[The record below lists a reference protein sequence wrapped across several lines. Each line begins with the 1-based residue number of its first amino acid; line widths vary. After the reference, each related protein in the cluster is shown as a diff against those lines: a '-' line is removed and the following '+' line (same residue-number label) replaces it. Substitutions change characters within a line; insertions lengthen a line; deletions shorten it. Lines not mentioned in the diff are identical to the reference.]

1 MKKKFINSTIVLAI
15 LACLIAVPVMAE
27 GDPVA
32 ITDFMVYYED
42 TGRVAM
48 KYDILNDSTHYTEFA
63 PPPLSCRGAPPANGS
78 CQAGDPS
85 LVKQGDTYYMVYRTK
100 TPTGGD
106 PRMKRIRCNSSTDL
120 VNWTSVWDYHKT
132 DIAHLTVASI
142 ERALIRYYPYSAY
155 TNNWY
160 LYFTYD
166 LGGGNWLNSF
176 VIGNNASQLG
186 VNLTDATKWHNVTYS
201 DPNLPEKIQTI
212 VSANGSYWV
221 FLNRGGA
228 YQLVN
233 AVNPRQFPTGWT
245 NVSNLNSVYNASYT
259 PPDQFK
265 FGTVTYDIYSDYYI
279 LWASVLHGSQV
290 YWWWAVSEDMT
301 NWTNGG
307 RKYIQS
313 VGNCRFPA
321 LAVGSDV
328 LALQW
333 DQNEDSGDSVY
344 LWNYPDD
351 ASKTIFSYFPLI
363 IGLIAVITILT
374 VAFYTRNPLMVMGAI
389 VIVGL
394 MALGAIMII
403 NAFQGEGWLW

>member
-1 MKKKFINSTIVLAI
+1 
-15 LACLIAVPVMAE
+15 
-27 GDPVA
+27 
-32 ITDFMVYYED
+32 
-42 TGRVAM
+42 
-48 KYDILNDSTHYTEFA
+48 
-63 PPPLSCRGAPPANGS
+63 
-78 CQAGDPS
+78 
-85 LVKQGDTYYMVYRTK
+85 
-100 TPTGGD
+100 
-106 PRMKRIRCNSSTDL
+106 
-120 VNWTSVWDYHKT
+120 
-132 DIAHLTVASI
+132 
-142 ERALIRYYPYSAY
+142 
-155 TNNWY
+155 
-160 LYFTYD
+160 
-166 LGGGNWLNSF
+166 
-176 VIGNNASQLG
+176 
-186 VNLTDATKWHNVTYS
+186 
-201 DPNLPEKIQTI
+201 
-212 VSANGSYWV
+212 
-221 FLNRGGA
+221 
-228 YQLVN
+228 
-233 AVNPRQFPTGWT
+233 
-245 NVSNLNSVYNASYT
+245 
-259 PPDQFK
+259 
-265 FGTVTYDIYSDYYI
+265 

-351 ASKTIFSYFPLI
+351 ASNTIFSYFALI